1 LSRVYEAL
9 KKADAE
15 RKGSVRFT
23 KEEGTEV
30 HLIEDLKLSDILVT
44 LKDPK
49 SQAAEQFKKVCIHI
63 LQNSPAEK
71 KTILITSAL
80 PLEGKSVSSANLA
93 IVFAQTPEIH
103 AILIDADLRK
113 PNLHKLLGVS
123 IDKGLRDYLE
133 GSVPFSEIFYK
144 TSIPKL
150 SLIPAGRPLK
160 SSVELLSSFRM
171 KSLINE
177 LRERYPK
184 SYIIIDST
192 PILLTS
198 ESDILLNQADG
209 IIVVVEYGKTQRDAL
224 ERSLKFLDKKKIVGI
239 IFNKVD
245 YKLLRYNYGY
255 SHYYNE
261 K

>member
-9 KKADAE
+9 KKAEAE
-15 RKGSVRFT
+15 RKGSARFT

-44 LKDPK
+44 LKEPK
-49 SQAAEQFKKVCIHI
+49 SQAAEQFKKVSIHI
-63 LQNSPAEK
+63 LQNSLAEK
-71 KTILITSAL
+71 KTILIASAL
-80 PLEGKSVSSANLA
+80 PLEGKSVSAANLA
-93 IVFAQTPEIH
+93 IALAQTPEIY

-113 PNLHKLLGVS
+113 PNLHKLFGVS

-133 GSVPFSEIFYK
+133 RSVSLSEILYK

-150 SLIPAGRPLK
+150 SLIPAGRPAK
-160 SSVELLSSFRM
+160 SPVEFLSSPRI

-198 ESDILLNQADG
+198 ESDILLNQVDRI
-209 IIVVVEYGKTQRDAL
+209 IIVVQYGKTQRDAL

-255 SHYYNE
+255 SHYYE

>member
-1 LSRVYEAL
+1 MSRVYEAL
-9 KKADAE
+9 KKAEAE
-15 RKGSVRFT
+15 RKGPVGFT
-23 KEEGTEV
+23 EEGKEV

-44 LKDPK
+44 LKEPK

-63 LQNSPAEK
+63 LQNSLAEK

-80 PLEGKSVSSANLA
+80 PLEGKTITAANLA
-93 IVFAQTPEIH
+93 IAFAQTPEIY

-113 PNLHKLLGVS
+113 PNLHKLLGIS

-133 GSVPFSEIFYK
+133 ASAPISEIFYK

-150 SLIPAGRPLK
+150 SLIPAGRASK
-160 SSVELLSSFRM
+160 SPVELLSSPRM
-171 KSLINE
+171 KNLINE
-177 LRERYPK
+177 LRETYPR

-209 IIVVVEYGKTQRDAL
+209 IIVVVQYGKTQRDAL
-224 ERSLKFLDKKKIVGI
+224 ERSLKFWIKK
-239 IFNKVD
+239 
-245 YKLLRYNYGY
+245 R
-255 SHYYNE
+255 
-261 K
+261 

>member
-1 LSRVYEAL
+1 MSRVYEAL
-9 KKADAE
+9 KKAEAE
-15 RKGSVRFT
+15 RKGPVGFT
-23 KEEGTEV
+23 EEGKEV

-44 LKDPK
+44 LKEPK
-49 SQAAEQFKKVCIHI
+49 SPAAEQFKKVCIHI
-63 LQNSPAEK
+63 LQNSLAEK

-80 PLEGKSVSSANLA
+80 PLEGKTITAANLA
-93 IVFAQTPEIH
+93 IAFAKTPEIY

-113 PNLHKLLGVS
+113 PNLHKLLGIS
-123 IDKGLRDYLE
+123 IDKGLMDYLE
-133 GSVPFSEIFYK
+133 ASAPLSEIFYK

-150 SLIPAGRPLK
+150 SLIPAGRASK
-160 SSVELLSSFRM
+160 SPVELLSSPRM
-171 KSLINE
+171 KNLINE
-177 LRERYPK
+177 LRETYPR

-209 IIVVVEYGKTQRDAL
+209 IIVVVQYGKTQRDAL

-245 YKLLRYNYGY
+245 YKLLRYKYGY
-255 SHYYNE
+255 SHYYNRE

>member
-1 LSRVYEAL
+1 MSRVYEAL

-71 KTILITSAL
+71 TILITSAL

-133 GSVPFSEIFYK
+133 GNVPLSEIFYK

-150 SLIPAGRPLK
+150 SLIPAGRSLK
-160 SSVELLSSFRM
+160 SPVELLSSLRM

-209 IIVVVEYGKTQRDAL
+209 IIVVVQYGKTQRDAL